1 MFAASAI
8 AISAYLLAHDPGLVE
23 RRMRAGP
30 VAESRS
36 IPKFIQAV
44 TGLCFVGML
53 VVSGP
58 DHRFGWSHVPPARVA
73 LANEI
78 VAASFWTIYLVFREN
93 SFGGSTIEVTE
104 QQRLIVSGLYAYVC
118 HSMYAGA
125 LPMLIAISVA
135 LGSRWGM
142 LLVIPNVCRIDR
154 AYSRRGARPG
164 SRAARLQRLP
174 S

>member
-1 MFAASAI
+1 MLAASAI

-53 VVSGP
+53 VVSGL
-58 DHRFGWSHVPPARVA
+58 DHRFGWSHVPPAIVA
-73 LANEI
+73 LANGI

-118 HSMYAGA
+118 HPMYAGA